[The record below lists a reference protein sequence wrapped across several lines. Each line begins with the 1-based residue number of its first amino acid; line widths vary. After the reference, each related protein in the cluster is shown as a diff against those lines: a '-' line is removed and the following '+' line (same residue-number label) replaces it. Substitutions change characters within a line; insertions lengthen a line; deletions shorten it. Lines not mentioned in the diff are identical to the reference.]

1 MISGLVFLQMNSDT
15 EIGAKL
21 ADDDAKHPYDTED
34 AFDEF
39 TKDMRSDILKNDIRC
54 YYFGSSDDG
63 SMKTGKQNVSIDG
76 ESITFKFETGSAK
89 KGVGL
94 NGIDDDKAYVAGK
107 QIKADKD
114 DKYEVVEIET
124 INNVEYIKDEM
135 TVAEFLDLGLVDETT
150 NDDGDRIWDF
160 SKVDVKN
167 YRVINSSGAVIK
179 KKSSAKDGDDYKL
192 TISNKEIT
200 KIVLEN

>member
-1 MISGLVFLQMNSDT
+1 MIRHMLLV
-15 EIGAKL
+15 
-21 ADDDAKHPYDTED
+21 
-34 AFDEF
+34 
-39 TKDMRSDILKNDIRC
+39 
-54 YYFGSSDDG
+54 
-63 SMKTGKQNVSIDG
+63 KQV
-76 ESITFKFETGSAK
+76 
-89 KGVGL
+89 
-94 NGIDDDKAYVAGK
+94 
-107 QIKADKD
+107 KADKD

-167 YRVINSSGAVIK
+167 YRVTNSSGAVIK